1 MLDLGGDGHVGRSRW
16 QVIDRNVSQRSYSP
30 CASVSLFARSVR
42 ACVFEMTGEMLVG
55 RIDVWNGE

>member
-1 MLDLGGDGHVGRSRW
+1 MGRSRW
-16 QVIDRNVSQRSYSP
+16 QVMDRNVSQRSYSP